1 MIVSGVAREDLYILF
16 LLLDGVEDPWGSDK
30 PMTVTP
36 LCSTNCPGTV
46 ATQLPPFSAARSTTT
61 LPGFKAASIWHLRSD
76 GV

>member
-1 MIVSGVAREDLYILF
+1 MTVSGVARGDLCILL
-16 LLLDGVEDPWGSDK
+16 LLLDGVKFPWGSDK

-61 LPGFKAASIWHLRSD
+61 LPGFKAASIWELRSD